1 MARRKLEKFA
11 DLHSYS
17 NVYEYGYAELSSPE
31 VAEQIAGGWSERAF
45 DADRPLI
52 LELGC
57 GRGEYTVALA
67 QQDVTHNYIGVDRKG
82 ARMWH
87 GATEALERG
96 ISNAAFLRTDI
107 NLLPLAFAPGEV
119 SELWI
124 TFPDPQMKRTRAR
137 LLSSAFFA
145 SYNRYL
151 KPDGL
156 VHLKTDSTFLYE
168 YTLSL
173 LEVNGIEPIVAL
185 PDLYQEEQVLTQYGI
200 PRILTHYE
208 KQWLGRG
215 KVIKYIRLALPVRE
229 QWLEPACEPEHD
241 DYTSWSQVPGGLLH
255 QVEQAFAQEE

>member
-11 DLHSYS
+11 DLHSYP
-17 NVYEYGYAELSSPE
+17 NVYEYGYAELPSPE
-31 VAEQIAGGWSERAF
+31 LAGSLAGGWSERAF
-45 DADRPLI
+45 DAERPLI

-67 QQDVTHNYIGVDRKG
+67 QHDSQSNYLGIDRKG

-87 GATEALERG
+87 GATEALAQG
-96 ISNAAFLRTDI
+96 LPNAAFLRTDI
-107 NLLPLAFAPGEV
+107 NLLPLAFAPSEV

-137 LLSSAFFA
+137 LLSSYFFA

-151 KPDGL
+151 KPDG
-156 VHLKTDSTFLYE
+156 VIHLKSDSTFLYE

-173 LEVNGIEPIVAL
+173 LKANDIQPLVAL
-185 PDLYQEEQVLTQYGI
+185 PDLYQEEEVLTQYGI

-215 KVIKYIRLALPVRE
+215 KVIKYIRFALPIRE
-229 QWLEPACEPEHD
+229 HWLEPECEPEHD
-241 DYTSWSQVPGGLLH
+241 NYTSWSQVPGGLLH
-255 QVEQAFAQEE
+255 EVEQAYAQKE